1 MKYALNLCTRFPSE
15 NEFTI
20 QIFLGNLFSTLIMTV
35 YIQLHCY
42 PATFL
47 LVVALALSPL
57 PLRLGADGEKFTFL

>member
-1 MKYALNLCTRFPSE
+1 
-15 NEFTI
+15 
-20 QIFLGNLFSTLIMTV
+20 MTV